1 MTTPTRRRSLRTR
14 LLALITTA
22 TDQLAA
28 AWRILTRA
36 QQTLLTVLA
45 RIRPGRTAQAAIRA
59 ASEAFTRAI
68 AAFDRAA
75 MGFVE
80 RWAATDLP
88 TAYRAGGAEALT
100 LAGRDPGEW
109 TWTGRHQATIT
120 AVSAQYYTDLT
131 NRIRESVRRARAFLR
146 DALAAARG
154 RVDRLHPTRWPGRA
168 TLLHDHPL
176 DTVIYAGNTRHPAA
190 AWAHAA
196 LSWQTYTTANT
207 GLLRT
212 TADEVGADWIEVRDG
227 PGCGWT
233 SHKDGDEADGS
244 LRTVQDALAHPVAHP
259 HCRRSFLPRPDVISR
274 PDYAFGG
281 PF

>member
-1 MTTPTRRRSLRTR
+1 MTTPTRRRSLRAR
-14 LLALITTA
+14 LQALITGA
-22 TDQLAA
+22 TDALTA

-59 ASEAFTRAI
+59 AGAAFTQAI

-75 MGFVE
+75 MGLIE
-80 RWAATDLP
+80 RWAASDLP
-88 TAYRAGGAEALT
+88 TAYRAGGTEALI
-100 LAGRDPGEW
+100 LDGRDPTTWAW
-109 TWTGRHQATIT
+109 TPRHQATIT
-120 AVSAQYYTDLT
+120 ALSAQYYTDLT
-131 NRIRESVRRARAFLR
+131 NRIRETTRRAQAFLR
-146 DALAAARG
+146 DALTAARA
-154 RVDRLHPTRWPGRA
+154 RIDRFHPTRWPGRA
-168 TLLHDHPL
+168 QLLRDHPL
-176 DTVIYAGNTRHPAA
+176 DSVIYAGNTRHPAD

-196 LSWQTYTTANT
+196 LAWQTYTTANT

-212 TADEVGADWIEVRDG
+212 VADEIGADWIEVRDG
-227 PGCGWT
+227 PDCGWT
-233 SHKDGDEADGS
+233 THGDSDEADGS

-259 HCRRSFLPRPDVISR
+259 HCRRAFKPRPDVITR

>member
-1 MTTPTRRRSLRTR
+1 MTTPTRRRSLRAR
-14 LLALITTA
+14 LLALVTGA
-22 TDQLAA
+22 TDTLAA

-36 QQTLLTVLA
+36 QQTLLDVLA

-59 ASEAFTRAI
+59 ASAAFTQAI

-75 MGFVE
+75 MAFVE

-88 TAYRAGGAEALT
+88 TAYRAGGTNALAT
-100 LAGRDPGEW
+100 AGRDPNQW
-109 TWTGRHQATIT
+109 TWTPRHQATIT
-120 AVSAQYYTDLT
+120 ALSAQYYTDLT

-154 RVDRLHPTRWPGRA
+154 RIDRLHPTRWPGRA
-168 TLLHDHPL
+168 ALLRDHPL

-196 LSWQTYTTANT
+196 LAWQTYTTANT

-227 PGCGWT
+227 PGCGWR
-233 SHKDGDEADGS
+233 SHQDDDEADGT
-244 LRTVQDALAHPVAHP
+244 LRTVQDALAHPIAHP
-259 HCRRSFLPRPDVISR
+259 HCRRAFLPRPDIITR
-274 PDYAFGG
+274 LDYALGG